1 MNRLQAAAEWLKIS
15 ETSAEMEGGE
25 REMDNL
31 REQIEEIA
39 GKYAECVRRMLD
51 AELKKKELTVEEISI
66 IGSGFSLLN
75 HAMATIERI
84 SRLQKA
90 DG

>member
-1 MNRLQAAAEWLKIS
+1 MENLKKRL
-15 ETSAEMEGGE
+15 
-25 REMDNL
+25 
-31 REQIEEIA
+31 EEITR
-39 GKYAECVRRMLD
+39 KYAECVDKMLD
-51 AELKKKELTVEEISI
+51 AELNKESLTAEEVEV

-90 DG
+90 DGPP

>member
-1 MNRLQAAAEWLKIS
+1 
-15 ETSAEMEGGE
+15 
-25 REMDNL
+25 MDDL
-31 REQIEEIA
+31 RKKIEEIA
-39 GKYAECVRRMLD
+39 GKYAECVDRMID
-51 AELKKKELTVEEISI
+51 AELEKKELTTEDISI

-75 HAMATIERI
+75 HAVATIERI

>member
-1 MNRLQAAAEWLKIS
+1 MVDDLKKK
-15 ETSAEMEGGE
+15 
-25 REMDNL
+25 
-31 REQIEEIA
+31 IEEIA
-39 GKYAECVRRMLD
+39 KKYAECVDKMLD
-51 AELKKKELTVEEISI
+51 VELKKESLTMEELVS

-84 SRLQKA
+84 NHLQKT

>member
-1 MNRLQAAAEWLKIS
+1 MDDLKKK
-15 ETSAEMEGGE
+15 
-25 REMDNL
+25 
-31 REQIEEIA
+31 IEEITK
-39 GKYAECVRRMLD
+39 KYAECVDRMLD
-51 AELKKKELTVEEISI
+51 AELKKEGLTIEEVVS

-84 SRLQKA
+84 NRLKRV